1 MSVAILGI
9 EILIDYLLGR
19 LLARAGTYRLAEQAR
34 FLGDHN
40 DVIVFEHQLHHRMIE
55 RCERTGE
62 IDHHLIARHQRIIE
76 LACRL
81 TIDHHM
87 LMGKQ
92 RLDFGARFWRQNLE

>member
-1 MSVAILGI
+1 
-9 EILIDYLLGR
+9 
-19 LLARAGTYRLAEQAR
+19 
-34 FLGDHN
+34 
-40 DVIVFEHQLHHRMIE
+40 MIE

-81 TIDHHM
+81 TIDHHL